1 METEERNTTL
11 QDVTLAVLRQHAQLV
26 QMMDELESLAS
37 GVLEG
42 KECAPALKDAIVT
55 FHERFVRY
63 LDFDE
68 SRLMPLIGAMR
79 AEVASSLRATCSE
92 HPDLRDRID
101 GLMHDRTVF
110 TDARTLAHE
119 AITFVH
125 LVRADL
131 AEEDSALH
139 ALG

>member
-1 METEERNTTL
+1 MKTEERNTTL
-11 QDVTLAVLRQHAQLV
+11 QDVKLAVLRQHAQLV
-26 QMMDELESLAS
+26 QMMDELEGLAR
-37 GVLEG
+37 GVLDG
-42 KECAPALKDAIVT
+42 KDCAPALKDAIVT

-63 LDFDE
+63 LDFDD
-68 SRLMPLIGAMR
+68 SRLLPLLGAMR
-79 AEVASSLRATCSE
+79 ADVASSLRATCSE
-92 HPDLRDRID
+92 HRDLRDRVD
-101 GLMHDRTVF
+101 GLLHDRTVF
-110 TDARTLAHE
+110 TDAATLAHE